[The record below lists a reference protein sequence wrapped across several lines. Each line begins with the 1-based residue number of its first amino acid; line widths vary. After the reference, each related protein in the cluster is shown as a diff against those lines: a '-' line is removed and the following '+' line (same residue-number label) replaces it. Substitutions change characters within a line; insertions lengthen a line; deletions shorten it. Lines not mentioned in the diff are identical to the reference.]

1 VRRIRLVFLLLAA
14 LLLVSMG
21 LLVQRALESVALERR
36 VSHRAVAERL
46 FDEMEREL
54 SRILRAEEERPFAHY
69 WFDAFGDAVAGR
81 EGGGSAPRQGA
92 PASLPYVAGYFQIDP
107 DGSFRGPSSAD
118 DKAATS
124 LRSDG
129 RVARGGEGAAR
140 EFEVVVTQGLRS
152 SVEGA
157 SEASA
162 GGGIAQPP
170 GSTRELKEAADW
182 EKREL
187 REKDEAVSGKAKLR
201 KQVSPYEALQA
212 LNRGAVLRSE
222 RQVKVA
228 VQQAAPREEAEA
240 PALERRSFGNLGAA
254 AEPRAPA
261 RVPENRW
268 RQSAVAESDVPAP
281 ASDLEVKPDRNVDAD
296 EIFEAV
302 APGERALEVHPMVGR
317 LIDDERLLLYRMVL
331 LGEQGYRQGLVVNV
345 QALFRWLDESVV
357 GGSDLAGFVD
367 RDFFTARSE
376 GPGTEEPDAFGY
388 LHRFAE
394 PFDALAVRLTLEPLP
409 DVGGAGY
416 LYAIAVLLLVS
427 GTAGLLAL
435 YRMVAVTVRFAERR
449 NNFVAAVSHE
459 LKTPLT
465 AIRMYGE
472 MLRDG
477 MVGDDRKRQEYYGI
491 ITAESERLTRLIN
504 NVLEFSRLEQGTR
517 EMSLTVGPIGP
528 VVREAADILEPHA
541 REVGFHIEVE
551 VEVGLPPVR
560 FDRDAV
566 LQVVF
571 NLVDNALKY
580 ARDAGDRVIYVRCF
594 REGDGVAIAVRD
606 RGPGVPARH
615 LGKIFE
621 PFYRGENEL
630 TRTAKGTG
638 IGLALV
644 RGLAD
649 TMGAAVTGRN
659 LAEGGFEVALTFR
672 PAPAG

>member
-1 VRRIRLVFLLLAA
+1 V
-14 LLLVSMG
+14 LLLVPIG
-21 LLVQRALESVALERR
+21 LLVQRALESVALERQ

-46 FDEMEREL
+46 IDEMEREL
-54 SRILRAEEERPFAHY
+54 SRILRAEEDRPFAHY
-69 WFDAFGDAVAGR
+69 RFDGFGDAAV
-81 EGGGSAPRQGA
+81 GGEVRGSPPLHA
-92 PASLPYVAGYFQIDP
+92 ASVSQPYVAGYFQIDP
-107 DGSFRGPSSAD
+107 DGSFSSPPAAD
-118 DKAATS
+118 DEAPAS
-124 LRSDG
+124 PRSGG
-129 RVARGGEGAAR
+129 RAVEEGEGASQELEAI
-140 EFEVVVTQGLRS
+140 VAQGLRS
-152 SVEGA
+152 GVEGA
-157 SEASA
+157 PDAPAA
-162 GGGIAQPP
+162 GGIVQPP
-170 GSTRELKEAADW
+170 GSTRELKKAAEW
-182 EKREL
+182 EQEEL
-187 REKDEAVSGKAKLR
+187 RENDEAAAGKVKVR

-212 LNRGAVLRSE
+212 LNTGAGSRSE

-228 VQQAAPREEAEA
+228 AQSAAPRETADA
-240 PALERRSFGNLGAA
+240 PTLARRSFGNLGAA
-254 AEPRAPA
+254 SEPQAPA
-261 RVPENRW
+261 PSREDRW
-268 RQSAVAESDVPAP
+268 RHSAIAESAAP
-281 ASDLEVKPDRNVDAD
+281 LPTSDLEAKDDRSADAN
-296 EIFEAV
+296 EIFEEA
-302 APGERALEVHPMVGR
+302 APGERTLEVHPMVGR
-317 LIDDERLLLYRMVL
+317 LIDGEHLLLYRMVF

-345 QALFRWLDESVV
+345 PLLFRWIDESVV
-357 GGSDLAGFVD
+357 GGSDLADFVD
-367 RDFFTARSE
+367 RDFFTTRSE
-376 GPGTEEPDAFGY
+376 GPDPDEPDAFAY

-394 PFDALAVRLTLEPLP
+394 PFDALAVRLILEPLP

-416 LYAIAVLLLVS
+416 LYALAVLLLIS
-427 GTAGLLAL
+427 GTGGLLAL
-435 YRMVAVTVRFAERR
+435 YRMVAVRVRFAERR

-477 MVGDDRKRQEYYGI
+477 MVGDDRKRQEYYGT

-517 EMSLTVGPIGP
+517 EMSLVVGPIGP

-551 VEVGLPPVR
+551 VEAGLPPVR

-580 ARDAGDRVIYVRCF
+580 ARDAGQRVIAVRCF
-594 REGDGVAIAVRD
+594 REGGGVAVAVRD

-615 LGKIFE
+615 LAKIFE
-621 PFYRGENEL
+621 PFYRGEDEL

>member
-1 VRRIRLVFLLLAA
+1 
-14 LLLVSMG
+14 MG
-21 LLVQRALESVALERR
+21 LLVQRALESVALERQ

-54 SRILRAEEERPFAHY
+54 SRILRAEEERPFADY
-69 WFDAFGDAVAGR
+69 RFDAFGDAVAGR
-81 EGGGSAPRQGA
+81 EGRGSASSLDA
-92 PASLPYVAGYFQIDP
+92 PAALPYVAGYFQIDP

-118 DKAATS
+118 DAAETP
-124 LRSDG
+124 LRSDS
-129 RVARGGEGAAR
+129 RLARAGEGAAR
-140 EFEVVVTQGLRS
+140 EFEVIVTQGLRNG
-152 SVEGA
+152 VEEA
-157 SEASA
+157 SEAGA
-162 GGGIAQPP
+162 EGRIAQPP
-170 GSTRELKEAADW
+170 GSTRELPQAAGW
-182 EKREL
+182 EKEEL
-187 REKDEAVSGKAKLR
+187 REKDAAVPGKAKMR

-212 LNRGAVLRSE
+212 LNKGAVLRSE

-228 VQQAAPREEAEA
+228 VQQAAPREQADE
-240 PALERRSFGNLGAA
+240 PALEGQSFASLGAA
-254 AEPRAPA
+254 AEPRAVAPL
-261 RVPENRW
+261 PETR
-268 RQSAVAESDVPAP
+268 RRHSRVAESNLPAP
-281 ASDLEVKPDRNVDAD
+281 ASDLEVETDRDVGAD
-296 EIFEAV
+296 EIFEV
-302 APGERALEVHPMVGR
+302 LAPGERALEVHPMVGR
-317 LIDDERLLLYRMVL
+317 LIDHERLLLYRMVL

-345 QALFRWLDESVV
+345 PVLFRWLDESVV
-357 GGSDLAGFVD
+357 GGSDLADFVD
-367 RDFFTARSE
+367 RDFFTTRSD
-376 GPGTEEPDAFGY
+376 GPGSDEGDAFGY

-394 PFDALAVRLTLEPLP
+394 PFDALAVRLTLDPLP

-416 LYAIAVLLLVS
+416 LYAIAVLLLLS

-465 AIRMYGE
+465 AIRMYAE

-477 MVGDDRKRQEYYGI
+477 MVGDDRKRREYYGT

-517 EMSLTVGPIGP
+517 EMNLTVGAIGP

-541 REVGFHIEVE
+541 GEVGFHIEVA
-551 VEVGLPPVR
+551 VEAGLPPVR

-580 ARDAGDRVIYVRCF
+580 ARGAGDRVIAIRCF

-606 RGPGVPARH
+606 RGPGVPPRH
-615 LGKIFE
+615 LSKIFE
-621 PFYRGENEL
+621 PFYRGEEEL

-649 TMGAAVTGRN
+649 SMGAGVTSRN
-659 LAEGGFEVALTFR
+659 LAEGGFEVELTFR
-672 PAPAG
+672 AAPAG